1 MAKRTDRFKTG
12 SLGLYAPRYWPS
24 WLAVGITWVLAKLP
38 FSVQDALA
46 RGLAALVIKTRT
58 SRTKTI
64 YRNIELCFP
73 QLGTEAREA
82 LAKANLYSTML
93 SLFDLVDLVW
103 ARSENLLDRCQIIGE
118 EHFHAALASGKP
130 LIMVSGHS
138 NGFITGLAKLSTIKP
153 FSALYRA
160 MDNPILQTQLY
171 ERAMAKYPIR
181 ALHRK
186 EVTRM
191 LTELNEGGMTA
202 IFPDQDFGSKR
213 SIFIPFFGIDTATIT
228 AIPQYA
234 KTANAQVLFAYAY
247 RQPGGRTV
255 LEIEPALE
263 NYPTG
268 DDITD
273 TLLWSDWLETKIRA
287 HPEDYFWIHKR
298 FKTRPEGQPKRY

>member
-12 SLGLYAPRYWPS
+12 SLGLYAPRYWLS
-24 WLAVGITWVLAKLP
+24 WLAVGCTWILAKLP
-38 FSVQDALA
+38 YSVQNMLAKALT
-46 RGLAALVIKTRT
+46 ALVLKTRT
-58 SRTKTI
+58 SRVKTI

-73 QLGTEAREA
+73 ELDTEARQA
-82 LAKANLYSTML
+82 LAKANMYSTML

-103 ARSENLLDRCQIIGE
+103 ARREKLLERYEIIGE
-118 EHFHAALASGKP
+118 EYFRAALANDKP
-130 LIMVSGHS
+130 LIIVSGHS
-138 NGFITGLAKLSTIKP
+138 NGFITSLAKLSTIKP

-160 MDNPILQTQLY
+160 MDNPVMQAQLY
-171 ERAMAKYPIR
+171 ERAMAKYPIH

-191 LTELNEGGMTA
+191 LTELNQGGVTA
-202 IFPDQDFGSKR
+202 IFPDQDFGPKR
-213 SIFIPFFGIDTATIT
+213 SIFIPFFGINTATIT
-228 AIPQYA
+228 AIPRYA
-234 KTANAQVLFAYAY
+234 KTAGAQVLFAYAY
-247 RQPGGRTV
+247 RQPKGRTV
-255 LEIEPALE
+255 LEIEPVLE

-268 DDITD
+268 DDVAD